1 MNIKA
6 LGFISSGVVG
16 GAAVMSYDIITGKP
30 ENDFTGPVSTPA
42 LVICAVLIIIGIVLL
57 IKKPSSKARTAK

>member
-6 LGFISSGVVG
+6 LVFISIGVVA
-16 GAAVMSYDIITGKP
+16 GAAVMSYDIIAGKP

-42 LVICAVLIIIGIVLL
+42 LVICAILIVIGIVLP
-57 IKKPSSKARTAK
+57 IRKRSSKARTAR

>member
-6 LGFISSGVVG
+6 LGFISSGVVA

-42 LVICAVLIIIGIVLL
+42 LVICAILIIIGIALL
-57 IKKPSSKARTAK
+57 IRKPSSKTRTSQ